1 MISVEIEKEI
11 NQENKVIM
19 DFNLR
24 QVICILILAAISII
38 MVVGLKIDSEIL
50 LYPIGVVALILYAF
64 GWYKPNGL
72 PFEKVLWKQIQALV
86 YGSNTRKYK
95 TKNQYVVMV
104 NEEYNRRKNIDM
116 SDKKLRKQIERE
128 QKKTEKELRRA
139 EKKSVCK
146 PVT

>member
-19 DFNLR
+19 NFNLR
-24 QVICILILAAISII
+24 QVLCIILLAVIAIV
-38 MVVGLKIDSEIL
+38 MVVILKIDTEIL
-50 LYPIGVVALILYAF
+50 MYPIGVVAIILYAF

-72 PFEKVLWKQIQALV
+72 PFEQVLWKQIQTLV

-116 SDKKLRKQIERE
+116 ANKKLRKQIERE
-128 QKKTEKELRRA
+128 QKRAEKELKKA

-146 PVT
+146 PVR